1 MAVTNQQAKP
11 YGFDVAYE
19 KQVVTLAS
27 CKPRFWGRIG
37 AHLDPELFK
46 AEPAKLAMRAAR
58 AIAEDVGHGPSA
70 HVAVIQRLRR
80 WMNDGKVTLEAIK
93 KVVDLYE
100 EAEYVGLMSEE
111 ELVKEITPML
121 QQRLR
126 DQAVK
131 AGIESY
137 GKKGDLSKVIELEN
151 KASRIGQVDT
161 SVGTILGPA
170 SFAEV
175 TSLRHLQRLQTGVV
189 ELDSI
194 LDGGLQSGGLG
205 VFVGG
210 SGDGKSMALAHVAAV
225 NCWDG
230 LFVAYATLELPVPIV
245 LARIKAAMTGIP
257 INVLLSG
264 EIAAAQKLL
273 QKRGKKLGGLV
284 VQEFTPY
291 ATTIEDI
298 KEWVDK
304 IEQQCKRKVDL
315 LVVDYGDKVG
325 VKAKKGD
332 KESSE
337 YTSGRVVYEGLRIYA
352 NDRKTFCWTAS
363 QASRQKDRKKRL
375 DLNDVADSMH
385 KIRVADL
392 VITLNL
398 KEELDGGSS
407 MTFYIAKHRTGKS
420 REEVGPMPTEYEC
433 GRLCPLTM
441 VP

>member
-1 MAVTNQQAKP
+1 MALINNPKP
-11 YGFDVAYE
+11 YGFDVGFE

-27 CKPRFWGRIG
+27 CKPRFWGRVG
-37 AHLDPELFK
+37 CHLDPELFK
-46 AEPAKLAMRAAR
+46 SESSKLIMRACR
-58 AIAEDVGHGPSA
+58 AIAEDVGHGPASS
-70 HVAVIQRLRR
+70 VVVIQRLRR
-80 WMNDGKVTLEAIK
+80 WMEDGKVTLEAIK
-93 KVVDLYE
+93 KVADLFDD
-100 EAEYVGLMSEE
+100 AEDAGLASDE
-111 ELVKEITPML
+111 ELVKEIAPML

-131 AGIESY
+131 LGIESF
-137 GKKGDLSKVIELEN
+137 GKKGDLSKVVELEE

-175 TSLRHLQRLQTGVV
+175 VALKDLQRLPTGVV
-189 ELDSI
+189 ELDSS
-194 LDGGLQSGGLG
+194 LDGGLQVGGLG

-225 NCWDG
+225 NVWDG
-230 LFVAYATLELPVPIV
+230 LLVAYATLELPVPIV
-245 LARIKAAMTGIP
+245 LARCKAAMTGIP
-257 INVLLSG
+257 INALLQG
-264 EIAAAQKLL
+264 QIDGAQKLL
-273 QKRGKKLGGLV
+273 QKRGKKLGGLI

-304 IEQQCKRKVDL
+304 IEQQAKRKVDL

-325 VKAKKGD
+325 VKQKKGD
-332 KESSE
+332 KDSSE
-337 YTSGRVVYEGLRIYA
+337 YTSGRIVYEGLRIYA

-398 KEELDGGSS
+398 REEADGESS
-407 MTFYIAKHRTGKS
+407 MTFYVAKHRTGKS
-420 REEVGPMPTEYEC
+420 RHEVGPLPTEYEC
-433 GRLCPLTM
+433 ARLCPLTM